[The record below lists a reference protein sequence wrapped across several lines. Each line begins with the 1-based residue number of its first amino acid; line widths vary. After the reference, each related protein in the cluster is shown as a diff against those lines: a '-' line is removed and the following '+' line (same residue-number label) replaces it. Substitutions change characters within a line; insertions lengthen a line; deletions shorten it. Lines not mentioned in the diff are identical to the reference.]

1 LRKKARGWSKNVE
14 ADIKKKRKNELNKE
28 YDKLDILA
36 QARPLTT

>member
-1 LRKKARGWSKNVE
+1 LRKKVRGWSKNVE
-14 ADIKKKRKNELNKE
+14 AEIKKRKKELNKE